1 MHGDRTPGSFP
12 SNNTNSPLNSTD
24 TDTVSDYQIQV
35 AVPVPMRQ
43 VFDYL
48 YGQSLVPGTRVLVP
62 FGTRKLVG
70 MVISNRKIP
79 RDMKLKHI
87 EEVLDS
93 HPPMDPALLNL
104 LQWASGY
111 YHHPIGEVLNA
122 ALPNRLK
129 RSRRLENPLAE
140 DQYRV
145 HPGVSLS
152 EAEAVLRGAPRQ
164 KAVFAL
170 ISKNEWISMAGI
182 RNHPDGPKNKSCTW
196 LLSRLLDKR
205 LIEKRTGMSGP
216 DPDIR
221 NVPDTRLT
229 EEQQDIANRISL
241 CLGAFSS
248 HLLHG
253 ITGSG
258 KTEVYIRLAKHC
270 IEQGRQALVL
280 VPEIALTPQIARR
293 FTDHLGNGVCLFH
306 SGMTDVHRYQTWWK
320 ARQGLATVILGTRS
334 AIFTPLKCPG
344 IIIVDEEHDGSF
356 KQNDR
361 FRYHARDLAIKR
373 ASLEKIPVLLGSATP
388 SLESMKNVE
397 SGVHRIY
404 KLQTRIG
411 PAQLPRIE
419 LLDLKRLPRFE
430 GLSPPLLE
438 AVSQVLANQ
447 QQAILFIN
455 RRGFAPVA
463 RCRQCAW
470 QAQCDRCDAFLTYHR
485 QSNTFRCHHCG
496 KIQGARSQCP
506 KCSKDIFHVG
516 VGTQRI
522 EKILR
527 RQFPQANICR
537 FDRDEISTQR
547 KLEKTLEE
555 IREGRFDIIVG
566 TQLISKGHDFPG
578 ISLVGVVD
586 PDQGLYNTDFRA
598 PEYLFQQLT
607 QVAGRAG
614 RSKDP
619 GQVFIQT
626 SHPENPYLQMIL
638 NQDIDR
644 FYAHC
649 TSERR
654 QTGLPPYGFIALWRA
669 ESKNELA
676 GQQFLQSVRR
686 LGMHWLSELRLGS
699 VRIMDPVSSPME
711 KLAGQYRAQLLVQ
724 SRDRKSLHRLLARWV
739 RQVETAPQSRRVR
752 WSIDID
758 PMDMF

>member
-1 MHGDRTPGSFP
+1 
-12 SNNTNSPLNSTD
+12 
-24 TDTVSDYQIQV
+24 
-35 AVPVPMRQ
+35 MRQ

-48 YGQSLVPGTRVLVP
+48 YGQLIVPGIRVLVP
-62 FGTRKLVG
+62 FGKRKLVG
-70 MVISNRKIP
+70 MVVSNRKSP
-79 RDMKLKHI
+79 QDRKLKYI

-93 HPPMDPALLNL
+93 HPSIDPALFNL

-111 YHHPIGEVLNA
+111 YHHPIGEVLNT

-129 RSRRLENPLAE
+129 RSGRLENPLVE
-140 DQYRV
+140 DQFRA
-145 HPGVSLS
+145 HPGVSLA
-152 EAEAVLRGAPRQ
+152 EAEAVLHRAPQQ
-164 KAVFAL
+164 KALFML
-170 ISKNEWISMAGI
+170 ISKNEWISLVGI
-182 RNHPDGPKNKSCTW
+182 KNHADGPKNKPCTT
-196 LLSRLLDKR
+196 LLSKLHGKG
-205 LIEKRTGMSGP
+205 LIEKRTGMPGP
-216 DPDIR
+216 DLDTR

-229 EEQQDIANRISL
+229 EEQQNIADRISL
-241 CLGAFSS
+241 CLGSFSS

-280 VPEIALTPQIARR
+280 VPEIALTPQLARR
-293 FTDHLGNGVCLFH
+293 FSDHFGNGVCMFH
-306 SGMTDVHRYQTWWK
+306 SGMSDVHRYQTWWK
-320 ARQGLATVILGTRS
+320 ARQGVATVILGTRS

-356 KQNDR
+356 KQNSG

-388 SLESMKNVE
+388 SLESIKNVE
-397 SGVHRIY
+397 FGVHRIY
-404 KLQTRIG
+404 RLQTRIG
-411 PAQLPRIE
+411 SAQLPRIE

-438 AVSQVLANQ
+438 AVSRVLANQ

-455 RRGFAPVA
+455 RRGFAPIA
-463 RCRQCAW
+463 KCRQCAW
-470 QAQCDRCDAFLTYHR
+470 QARCDRCDAFLTYHR
-485 QSNTFRCHHCG
+485 QSNTFRCHYCG

-506 KCSKDIFHVG
+506 NCSKDILHLG

-522 EKILR
+522 EKMLR

-537 FDRDEISTQR
+537 FDRDGISTQR

-555 IREGRFDIIVG
+555 IRERRIDIIVG

-586 PDQGLYNTDFRA
+586 PDQSLYSTDFRA
-598 PEYLFQQLT
+598 PEYLFQQLI

-619 GQVFIQT
+619 GQVLIQT

-638 NQDIDR
+638 NQDTDR
-644 FYAHC
+644 FYAQC

-676 GQQFLQSVRR
+676 GQQFLQFVRG
-686 LGMHWLSELRLGS
+686 LGMHWLSELHLRS
-699 VRIMDPVSSPME
+699 VHIMDPVSSPME

-739 RQVETAPQSRRVR
+739 RQIETAPRSRRVR